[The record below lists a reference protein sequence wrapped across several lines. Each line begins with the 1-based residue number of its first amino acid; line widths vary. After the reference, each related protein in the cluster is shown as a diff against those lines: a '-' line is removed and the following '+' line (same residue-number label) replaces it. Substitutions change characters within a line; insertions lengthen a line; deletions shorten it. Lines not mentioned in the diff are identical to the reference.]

1 MNDRDYQE
9 EFRRLLLEPLNQVAA
24 LKLKE
29 NGLASHPGVL
39 PLFRLMEWGLAIGI
53 PPTHPKT
60 ARKLLQLRH
69 MRDQRRAVE
78 YLLEVVPEG
87 GAALGQRLLH
97 LDPGDAAEELI
108 ELLDCR
114 LMAEPGSL
122 FDDDSG
128 LS

>member
-1 MNDRDYQE
+1 MHEKDFQE
-9 EFRRLLLEPLNQVAA
+9 EFRRLLLEPINQVAA

-29 NGLASHPGVL
+29 TGLTSHPGIL

-53 PPTHPKT
+53 PPTHPQT
-60 ARKLLQLRH
+60 GRKLLQLRH
-69 MRDQRRAVE
+69 MRDQRAAVD

-87 GAALGQRLLH
+87 GAVLSQRLLP
-97 LDPGDAAEELI
+97 LGPGDAAEELI

-122 FDDDSG
+122 FEEVDD
-128 LS
+128 L